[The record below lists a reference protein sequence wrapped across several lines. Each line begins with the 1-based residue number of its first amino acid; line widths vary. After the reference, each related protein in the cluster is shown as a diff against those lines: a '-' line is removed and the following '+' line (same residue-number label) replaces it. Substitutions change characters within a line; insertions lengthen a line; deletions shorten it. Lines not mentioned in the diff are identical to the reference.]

1 MENKNQACR
10 NCGRKGK
17 IKYYYLGLKSKVKL
31 WCSDMETCQK
41 AMGHWEEKDHWLVTE
56 EGHNSHDNE
65 SDTFYNEIWDGERF
79 SELSWFWNPNSS
91 GYCQHGALKGGAVE
105 LCLLK
110 I

>member
-31 WCSDMETCQK
+31 WCSDMGTCQK
-41 AMGHWEEKDHWLVTE
+41 TMAHWEEKDHWLVPE

-65 SDTFYNEIWDGERF
+65 SDTFIMKYGMGSD
-79 SELSWFWNPNSS
+79 SLSYLGFGTPILP
-91 GYCQHGALKGGAVE
+91 GYCQHGALKGGVVE